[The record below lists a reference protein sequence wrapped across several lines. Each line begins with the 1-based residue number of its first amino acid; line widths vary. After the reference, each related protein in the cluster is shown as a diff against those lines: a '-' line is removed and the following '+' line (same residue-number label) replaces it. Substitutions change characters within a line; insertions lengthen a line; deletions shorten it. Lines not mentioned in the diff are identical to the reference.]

1 MGSFASSNIEISAV
15 ENVSML
21 TFGSVSTLA
30 PFASFS
36 DVFKWVANANI
47 NVDMISQ
54 TPPKSD
60 TVSLAF
66 TVSDDDFGKL
76 LTVIGSVKE
85 KYPTILPLVSSGN
98 VKLRV
103 CSPDMIH
110 TVGMAARI
118 FEALEAAKV
127 QSLLITTS
135 ETDVSVLVA
144 ASDQTTAVESIEKAF
159 GK

>member
-1 MGSFASSNIEISAV
+1 MEYITTAV
-15 ENVSML
+15 EITTVENESML
-21 TFGSVSTLA
+21 TFSNVSTLA

-36 DVFKWVANANI
+36 EVFGWVAKAGI

-60 TVSLAF
+60 SVSLAF

-85 KYPTILPLVSSGN
+85 KYPAILPLVSSGN
-98 VKLRV
+98 VKIRV
-103 CSPDMIH
+103 YSAEMIH

-118 FEALEAAKV
+118 FEALAHAKV
-127 QSLLITTS
+127 QSLLVTTS

-144 ASDQTTAVESIEKAF
+144 PGYEPVAVEAIQKAF
-159 GK
+159 AG